1 MEKSRIARRP
11 KELQP
16 SDDSRQLVK
25 LHTGGL
31 PSGERVTRVCLG
43 AMVEYVAEWDFDTAV
58 DPSCRRHGRKERRDL
73 CGSQSVC

>member
-31 PSGERVTRVCLG
+31 PSGERVTTVCLG